1 MKLVAETRP
10 EERGNS
16 SSQGRCGCCQ
26 YRQVWWKR
34 ARGDVS
40 RVDDVVISWIS
51 LVIYLFYTTFIFYKT
66 SRRFYYLRELL
77 GIGLCI
83 SRGTATVLNICC
95 ALVLLPLCKKLN
107 QLLYRILSKLCPGLF
122 FFWLEKA
129 KSFHM
134 TVAITLV
141 IFAGGNYDETL
152 KEINLAN
159 YKNEN
164 PLMLL
169 MSPAGLTGVTMLVIT
184 LTMALTSM
192 RIVRQKVYNAF
203 WYTHQLYMPFMV
215 LLIVHPLS
223 GVLKEEIFVEKRLN
237 YIDKEENN
245 DISRIHS
252 PVFVPIQSKATHM
265 ARRTISLTLSCHEQ
279 FSCRAGQYVLL
290 QCQEVSRL
298 EWHPFTVVKVP
309 TSSQRN
315 FIVWIRVKGDWTD
328 ALERLLLQKGS
339 DNLNILVDGPF
350 SSPMEGVRRSR
361 VAVCVAAGV
370 GITPFVATLHDMLL
384 NPRKLLPGRVHLL
397 WIVRHERELTWLAEL
412 ATEVLSEL
420 RSANRPDR
428 LQLELYITNSD
439 MDEENKK
446 QNTSHVVEINERGSI
461 THVVTNGINDEKVT
475 LLTPNRKRRDYL
487 NIAKCESVRAD
498 YNLAK
503 EFPLLACRAKPGRPH
518 WDRLFGYW
526 VHLYPED
533 HLNVYCC
540 GPKTLVKMLRC
551 KCKITGIGTYR
562 SRNDIMA
569 LLGSVDK
576 SLAGYNFTAKVIVF
590 LYKRKQ
596 LEILITEINHSGD
609 QILMITFTV
618 PCVSRGIAMQ
628 GIVCGLVMY
637 VCDQLVDVQERI
649 RALVYTP
656 ESERVMR
663 EKYSQTMS
671 EIFKEYFL
679 IQNLAVTVELC
690 LSAFM
695 ATITGLE
702 QQSLLASFVAFL
714 CVALLNA
721 FIYCYLGDEL
731 IVQSQSIALAAYEST
746 WTSWPPDLQKDLQI
760 LIRAAQKPLK
770 LSAGGV
776 ADMSMQ
782 TYSQDILECKDS
794 MEALSELNEK
804 GREKISQLREELES
818 MEVYGKET
826 CDDKYS
832 IEMEAQKHQLV
843 LLLKEFK
850 EANISSMFA
859 IEKAQREELLKPPEG
874 DDSSLRNRKKKVD
887 RDALLEKSSGVTEQL
902 LAISRQLA
910 DTTQRSQN
918 TLDSLVS
925 SSSAVHG
932 TQSELLNTAGS
943 ISQSSKLLKKY
954 GRREFTDKLI
964 MFFAFLFFLAV
975 CLYIVQRRLF

>member
-1 MKLVAETRP
+1 MQSPRSFTRKTAGLRKLSP
-10 EERGNS
+10 
-16 SSQGRCGCCQ
+16 
-26 YRQVWWKR
+26 Y
-34 ARGDVS
+34 
-40 RVDDVVISWIS
+40 
-51 LVIYLFYTTFIFYKT
+51 
-66 SRRFYYLRELL
+66 
-77 GIGLCI
+77 
-83 SRGTATVLNICC
+83 
-95 ALVLLPLCKKLN
+95 
-107 QLLYRILSKLCPGLF
+107 
-122 FFWLEKA
+122 
-129 KSFHM
+129 
-134 TVAITLV
+134 
-141 IFAGGNYDETL
+141 
-152 KEINLAN
+152 
-159 YKNEN
+159 N

-533 HLNVYCC
+533 HLNLKNDIFAFNLKYLFLA
-540 GPKTLVKMLRC
+540 GLWPSDKWAIENRFLYKMYEVSLHVLGA
-551 KCKITGIGTYR
+551 IFLIVTGIGTYR

-609 QILMITFTV
+609 QVSEERKKVMLIHVVFVTGFIISLAGAFSLLAFYNNEMTIEAWMPFDPMTNRMNLLLSMQILMITFTV

-663 EKYSQTMS
+663 EKFKDIIKKHIRLIKYSQTMS

-782 TYSQDILECKDS
+782 TYSQTLY
-794 MEALSELNEK
+794 N
-804 GREKISQLREELES
+804 G
-818 MEVYGKET
+818 
-826 CDDKYS
+826 YS
-832 IEMEAQKHQLV
+832 IFAV
-843 LLLKEFK
+843 LND
-850 EANISSMFA
+850 A
-859 IEKAQREELLKPPEG
+859 
-874 DDSSLRNRKKKVD
+874 VD
-887 RDALLEKSSGVTEQL
+887 
-902 LAISRQLA
+902 
-910 DTTQRSQN
+910 
-918 TLDSLVS
+918 
-925 SSSAVHG
+925 
-932 TQSELLNTAGS
+932 
-943 ISQSSKLLKKY
+943 
-954 GRREFTDKLI
+954 
-964 MFFAFLFFLAV
+964 
-975 CLYIVQRRLF
+975 

>member
-134 TVAITLV
+134 TVAITL
-141 IFAGGNYDETL
+141 
-152 KEINLAN
+152 
-159 YKNEN
+159 N

-663 EKYSQTMS
+663 EKFKDIIKKHIRLIKYSQTMS

>member
-1 MKLVAETRP
+1 MQSPRSFTRKTAGLRKLSP
-10 EERGNS
+10 
-16 SSQGRCGCCQ
+16 
-26 YRQVWWKR
+26 Y
-34 ARGDVS
+34 
-40 RVDDVVISWIS
+40 
-51 LVIYLFYTTFIFYKT
+51 
-66 SRRFYYLRELL
+66 
-77 GIGLCI
+77 
-83 SRGTATVLNICC
+83 
-95 ALVLLPLCKKLN
+95 
-107 QLLYRILSKLCPGLF
+107 
-122 FFWLEKA
+122 
-129 KSFHM
+129 
-134 TVAITLV
+134 
-141 IFAGGNYDETL
+141 
-152 KEINLAN
+152 
-159 YKNEN
+159 N

-526 VHLYPED
+526 VHLYPE
-533 HLNVYCC
+533 
-540 GPKTLVKMLRC
+540 
-551 KCKITGIGTYR
+551 
-562 SRNDIMA
+562 
-569 LLGSVDK
+569 
-576 SLAGYNFTAKVIVF
+576 
-590 LYKRKQ
+590 
-596 LEILITEINHSGD
+596 
-609 QILMITFTV
+609 
-618 PCVSRGIAMQ
+618 
-628 GIVCGLVMY
+628 
-637 VCDQLVDVQERI
+637 
-649 RALVYTP
+649 
-656 ESERVMR
+656 
-663 EKYSQTMS
+663 YSQTMS

-782 TYSQDILECKDS
+782 TYSQTLY
-794 MEALSELNEK
+794 N
-804 GREKISQLREELES
+804 G
-818 MEVYGKET
+818 
-826 CDDKYS
+826 YS
-832 IEMEAQKHQLV
+832 IFAV
-843 LLLKEFK
+843 LND
-850 EANISSMFA
+850 A
-859 IEKAQREELLKPPEG
+859 
-874 DDSSLRNRKKKVD
+874 VD
-887 RDALLEKSSGVTEQL
+887 
-902 LAISRQLA
+902 
-910 DTTQRSQN
+910 
-918 TLDSLVS
+918 
-925 SSSAVHG
+925 
-932 TQSELLNTAGS
+932 
-943 ISQSSKLLKKY
+943 
-954 GRREFTDKLI
+954 
-964 MFFAFLFFLAV
+964 
-975 CLYIVQRRLF
+975 